1 MDIHSVNRLAR
12 AHNLDER
19 KTVDKTK
26 VKVAELKDTIRNVG
40 GNMEEKKR
48 KRTELEDKAFDW
60 PSRSP
65 SLSQHSTSEQSE
77 QSQSQ
82 QSQQQSQG

>member
-26 VKVAELKDTIRNVG
+26 DKVADLKDTIRNVG
-40 GNMEEKKR
+40 GDKEEKKR

-65 SLSQHSTSEQSE
+65 SLSQHSTSEQS
-77 QSQSQ
+77 QSQ